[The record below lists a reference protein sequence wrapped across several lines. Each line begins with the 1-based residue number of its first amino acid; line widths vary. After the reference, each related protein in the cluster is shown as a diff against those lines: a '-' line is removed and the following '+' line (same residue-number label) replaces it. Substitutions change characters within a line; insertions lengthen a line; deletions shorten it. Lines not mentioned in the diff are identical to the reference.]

1 MKLDIQGKYL
11 VNKRLNVIKFID
23 KICNS
28 FYNINITNVMFIYFL
43 QKERG
48 FMKISIIQY
57 VMSMIAY
64 FTVLILIV
72 EFMRTKYRAASVIW
86 VASLLTFPLW
96 ILGGVEGWFRWAKIL
111 SVILPTIVVGFCRV
125 ASVEDK
131 KGKVWE
137 FLRKPWILWFTY
149 GILFL
154 NIIEAT
160 LKDVGL
166 GNYANAA
173 VGFLLCVTIPF
184 APKFWEY
191 KKSDKGDLIVYT
203 TFAWNFL
210 YTTWNLCFVYGE
222 SPNYFASS
230 MCILLAAELYP
241 LFKRRHE
248 LYITARV
255 YTLATH
261 MIVRSCFGGFILKVM
276 DSSAWFNPD
285 VLSTWGIINLVLII
299 PFVFWHMWQLHT
311 GQAEQSFR
319 RTKPSILV
327 S

>member
-1 MKLDIQGKYL
+1 MDI
-11 VNKRLNVIKFID
+11 
-23 KICNS
+23 S
-28 FYNINITNVMFIYFL
+28 F
-43 QKERG
+43 
-48 FMKISIIQY
+48 IQY
-57 VMSMIAY
+57 AMAMLAY
-64 FTVLILIV
+64 FGVLILIV
-72 EFMRTKYRAASVIW
+72 EFMRTKYRAAGIIW
-86 VASLLTFPLW
+86 IMSLLTFPLW
-96 ILGGVEGWFRWAKIL
+96 IMGGVEGWFRWAKIL
-111 SVILPTIVVGFCRV
+111 SVILPTIVVCFTRV
-125 ASVEDK
+125 ANIENR

-137 FLRKPWILWFTY
+137 ALQKPWILWFTY

-154 NIIEAT
+154 NILEAT
-160 LKDVGL
+160 MKDIAL

-173 VGFLLCVTIPF
+173 CGFLLCVTIPF

-191 KKSDKGDLIVYT
+191 EKTGKGDLIVYT

-241 LFKRRHE
+241 VFKRRHE

-261 MIVRSCFGGFILKVM
+261 MIVRSCFGSVILKFM
-276 DSSAWFNPD
+276 DSSSWFNAE
-285 VLSTWGIINLVLII
+285 VLQVWGVINLVLII

-311 GQAEQSFR
+311 GQAEHSFR
-319 RTKPSILV
+319 RTKPATEV
-327 S
+327 V